1 MLSGGRLRDQRHG
14 CFAALAFA
22 FIGCAS
28 PTSGPPPPS
37 APSPLL
43 ARPAPDFRRPSLD
56 GSTVET
62 GALRGRVV
70 VVDFFEE
77 HCVPCRRSL
86 PALEALHRE
95 KPDVVVVGISEDD
108 EVSGARRIMDR
119 YALSFS
125 VVHDEGHALAGR
137 FRVVELP
144 ATFVL
149 DGRGIVRWRG
159 TSENADDL
167 RNVIRS
173 AK

>member
-1 MLSGGRLRDQRHG
+1 MPGVPHDVTERARPITTAQDRAPMFPQSRFCASILTMLSGGRLRDQRHG

-86 PALEALHRE
+86 PALQPLH
-95 KPDVVVVGISEDD
+95 PHTPAAVLVATPHAAQLSVP
-108 EVSGARRIMDR
+108 RR
-119 YALSFS
+119 
-125 VVHDEGHALAGR
+125 
-137 FRVVELP
+137 
-144 ATFVL
+144 
-149 DGRGIVRWRG
+149 
-159 TSENADDL
+159 
-167 RNVIRS
+167 
-173 AK
+173 

>member
-1 MLSGGRLRDQRHG
+1 MLSGGGLRDQRLRT
-14 CFAALAFA
+14 FALVAFA

-28 PTSGPPPPS
+28 PTSGPPPPT

-43 ARPAPDFRRPSLD
+43 ARAAPEFRRASLD
-56 GSTVET
+56 GSIVET

-86 PALEALHRE
+86 PALESLHRAMPE
-95 KPDVVVVGISEDD
+95 VAFVGVSEDD
-108 EVSGARRIMDR
+108 EIAGARRIAER

-137 FRVVELP
+137 FRVIELP
-144 ATFVL
+144 ATFVV

-159 TSENADDL
+159 TSENPDDV
-167 RNVIRS
+167 RNVIRAS
-173 AK
+173 R

>member
-1 MLSGGRLRDQRHG
+1 
-14 CFAALAFA
+14 
-22 FIGCAS
+22 
-28 PTSGPPPPS
+28 
-37 APSPLL
+37 
-43 ARPAPDFRRPSLD
+43 
-56 GSTVET
+56 VET
-62 GALRGRVV
+62 GALRGRVA

-159 TSENADDL
+159 TAENVDDL